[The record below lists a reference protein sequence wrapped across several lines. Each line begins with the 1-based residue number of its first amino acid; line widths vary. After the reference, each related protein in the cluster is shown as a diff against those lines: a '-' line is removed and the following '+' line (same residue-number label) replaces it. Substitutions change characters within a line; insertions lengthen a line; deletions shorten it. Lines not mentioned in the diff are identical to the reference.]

1 MADAKKKSFLTE
13 FKEFITKGNILDMA
27 VGVIIGNS
35 FKAIVT
41 ALTDRIIMP
50 VVTWALG
57 DITVDQWKTV
67 LRKAVPAVTEGEGDA
82 AVVVKEG
89 VEEIAIYWG
98 EFVQT
103 IIDFLIVALVLFV
116 IIKAAMTFQKK
127 REELMAKFRKEE
139 AEAEAVEAAAA
150 PAEPTIEEK
159 NAEVLKEIRD
169 LLKERK

>member
-1 MADAKKKSFLTE
+1 MSKKNGKKSFMTE

-41 ALTDRIIMP
+41 ALTEKVIMP

-57 DITVDQWKTV
+57 DVSVSGFKTV
-67 LRKAVPAVTEGEGDA
+67 LSKGVPEQLDAEGN
-82 AVVVKEG
+82 VVKEA
-89 VEEIAIYWG
+89 VAESAIYWG
-98 EFVQT
+98 EFIQA

-116 IIKAAMTFQKK
+116 IIKSAMTFQKK
-127 REELMAKFRKEE
+127 REELAAKLKKEKEE
-139 AEAEAVEAAAA
+139 AAAAEAEAA
-150 PAEPTIEEK
+150 PATPTVEEQ

-169 LLKERK
+169 LLKEKK